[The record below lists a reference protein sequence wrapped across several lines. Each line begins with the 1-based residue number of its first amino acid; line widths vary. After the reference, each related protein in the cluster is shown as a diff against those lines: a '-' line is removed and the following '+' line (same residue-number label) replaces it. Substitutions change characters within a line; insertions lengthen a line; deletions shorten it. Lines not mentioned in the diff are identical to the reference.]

1 MRKFPK
7 RILAGLLTAAVAAA
21 MTGCGSSSGQGQTSA
36 QTQAATAT
44 DESPEENGAES
55 DDAAGEVSEP
65 AGEDTGT
72 EGTGVAL
79 TNVNPNL
86 ATRVTDEE
94 DHYIFELDENVT
106 REKVYYF
113 NRFGIEIAADL
124 YMAKDADLT
133 QQYPAVVVGPPFGG
147 VKEQGPGVYAN
158 ELAQR
163 GFVVLAFD
171 PAYHGYSGGQ
181 PRLAG
186 STSLY
191 AEDFSAA
198 VDYLGTRE
206 FVDRDKIGAIGIC
219 GSGGFALAAAGMDT
233 RIKAVVTSV
242 MYDITGIM
250 NQISGEQR
258 QQMLEADSLQ
268 RWEDFENGT
277 ARQQLS
283 YPEEPDTEMPE
294 GLDPVT
300 EEFYSFYGM
309 ERGHHPN
316 ALGNLTIA
324 SVPDTMNFPS
334 LTHISEI
341 SPRPILFIAGENA
354 HSLGYSEEA
363 YANAAEPKELYV
375 VPGANHV
382 DLYDQVD
389 KIPFDKI
396 ESFLNEALN

>member
-1 MRKFPK
+1 M
-7 RILAGLLTAAVAAA
+7 AGLLTAAAVTAMAGCTAA
-21 MTGCGSSSGQGQTSA
+21 SGQGQTTPSPSS
-36 QTQAATAT
+36 QTQVTT
-44 DESPEENGAES
+44 ETESASEETS
-55 DDAAGEVSEP
+55 VSE
-65 AGEDTGT
+65 DH
-72 EGTGVAL
+72 
-79 TNVNPNL
+79 VNPNL
-86 ATRVTDEE
+86 ATRVTEEE

-171 PAYHGYSGGQ
+171 PAYHGYSGGH

-206 FVDRDKIGAIGIC
+206 FVDRDRIGAVGIC

-258 QQMLEADSLQ
+258 QQMLEADSQQ

-363 YANAAEPKELYV
+363 YENASEPKELYV
-375 VPGANHV
+375 VPDANHV
-382 DLYDQVD
+382 DLYDQTD

-396 ESFLNEALN
+396 ENFLMDAMQG

>member
-1 MRKFPK
+1 MKQFQK
-7 RILAGLLTAAVAAA
+7 KIMAGLLTAAAVTAMAGCTAA
-21 MTGCGSSSGQGQTSA
+21 SGQGQTTPGPSS
-36 QTQAATAT
+36 QTQVTT
-44 DESPEENGAES
+44 ETESASEETS
-55 DDAAGEVSEP
+55 VSE
-65 AGEDTGT
+65 DH
-72 EGTGVAL
+72 
-79 TNVNPNL
+79 VNPNL

-163 GFVVLAFD
+163 GFVVLAFA

-206 FVDRDKIGAIGIC
+206 FVDRDRIGAVGIC

-258 QQMLEADSLQ
+258 QQMLEADSQQ

-363 YANAAEPKELYV
+363 YENASEPKELYV
-375 VPGANHV
+375 VPDANHV
-382 DLYDQVD
+382 DLYDQTD

-396 ESFLNEALN
+396 ESFFMDALQR

>member
-1 MRKFPK
+1 MRQFQKK
-7 RILAGLLTAAVAAA
+7 IMTGLLTAAAVTAMAGCTAA
-21 MTGCGSSSGQGQTSA
+21 SGQGQTTPSPSS
-36 QTQAATAT
+36 QTQVTT
-44 DESPEENGAES
+44 ETESASEETS
-55 DDAAGEVSEP
+55 VSEDH
-65 AGEDTGT
+65 E
-72 EGTGVAL
+72 
-79 TNVNPNL
+79 NPNL
-86 ATRVTDEE
+86 ATRVTEEE

-206 FVDRDKIGAIGIC
+206 FVDRDRIGAVGIC

-258 QQMLEADSLQ
+258 QQMLEADSQQ

-294 GLDPVT
+294 GLDLVT

-363 YANAAEPKELYV
+363 YDNASEPKELYV
-375 VPGANHV
+375 VPDANHV
-382 DLYDQVD
+382 DLYDQTD

-396 ESFLNEALN
+396 ESFLMDAM

>member
-1 MRKFPK
+1 MRQFQKK
-7 RILAGLLTAAVAAA
+7 IMTGLLTAAAVTAIAGCTAA
-21 MTGCGSSSGQGQTSA
+21 SDQGQTTPGPSSQTPVTTETESA
-36 QTQAATAT
+36 
-44 DESPEENGAES
+44 SEETS
-55 DDAAGEVSEP
+55 VSE
-65 AGEDTGT
+65 AHE
-72 EGTGVAL
+72 
-79 TNVNPNL
+79 NPNL
-86 ATRVTDEE
+86 ATRVTEEE
-94 DHYIFELDENVT
+94 DPYIFELDENVT

-206 FVDRDKIGAIGIC
+206 FVDRDRIGAVGIC

-258 QQMLEADSLQ
+258 QQMLEADSQQ

-363 YANAAEPKELYV
+363 YENASEPKELYV
-375 VPGANHV
+375 VPDANHV
-382 DLYDQVD
+382 DLYDQTD

-396 ESFLNEALN
+396 ESFLMDAMQG

>member
-1 MRKFPK
+1 MRDIKK
-7 RILAGLLTAAVAAA
+7 QLLAGLMMTA
-21 MTGCGSSSGQGQTSA
+21 MFITSA
-36 QTQAATAT
+36 CSNQTAQMATTVQA
-44 DESPEENGAES
+44 
-55 DDAAGEVSEP
+55 
-65 AGEDTGT
+65 TGT
-72 EGTGVAL
+72 TEAAQTTEATQEEIESQTESTEGGSAEM
-79 TNVNPNL
+79 NINPNL
-86 ATRVTDEE
+86 STRITNEE
-94 DHYIFELDENVT
+94 DHYIFELDETVERT
-106 REKVYYF
+106 KVYYK

-124 YMAKDADLT
+124 YMAKDADTT
-133 QQYPAVVVGPPFGG
+133 QKYPALIIGPPFGG

-158 ELAQR
+158 HLAQR

-186 STSLY
+186 STSHY
-191 AEDFSAA
+191 AEDFSAG
-198 VDYLGTRE
+198 VDYLGTRDY
-206 FVDRDKIGAIGIC
+206 VDRNKIGAIGIC

-233 RIKAVVTSV
+233 RIKAVATSV

-250 NQISGEQR
+250 NQISGDER
-258 QQMLEADSLQ
+258 QQMLEANSIQ
-268 RWEDFENGT
+268 RWEDFESDT
-277 ARQQLS
+277 PATQIS
-283 YPEEPDTEMPE
+283 YPEEPDETMPE

-316 ALGNLTIA
+316 ALGNLTVA
-324 SVPDTMNFPS
+324 SVADTMNFPS

-354 HSLGYSEEA
+354 HSLAYSEEA
-363 YANAAEPKELYV
+363 YENAGEPKELYI

-389 KIPFDKI
+389 KIPFDKM
-396 ESFLNEALN
+396 EEFFNEALK

>member
-1 MRKFPK
+1 MRQFQKK
-7 RILAGLLTAAVAAA
+7 IMAGLLTAAAVTAMAGCTAA
-21 MTGCGSSSGQGQTSA
+21 SGQGQTTPSPSS
-36 QTQAATAT
+36 QTQVTT
-44 DESPEENGAES
+44 ETESASEETS
-55 DDAAGEVSEP
+55 VSE
-65 AGEDTGT
+65 DH
-72 EGTGVAL
+72 
-79 TNVNPNL
+79 VNPNL
-86 ATRVTDEE
+86 ATRVTEEE

-171 PAYHGYSGGQ
+171 PAYHGYSGGH

-206 FVDRDKIGAIGIC
+206 FVDRDRIGAVGIC

-258 QQMLEADSLQ
+258 QQMLEADSQQ

-363 YANAAEPKELYV
+363 YENASEPKELYV
-375 VPGANHV
+375 VPDANHV
-382 DLYDQVD
+382 DLYDQTD

-396 ESFLNEALN
+396 ENFLMDAMQG

>member
-1 MRKFPK
+1 MRDIKK
-7 RILAGLLTAAVAAA
+7 QLLAGLMMTA
-21 MTGCGSSSGQGQTSA
+21 MFITSA
-36 QTQAATAT
+36 CSNQTAQMATTVQA
-44 DESPEENGAES
+44 
-55 DDAAGEVSEP
+55 
-65 AGEDTGT
+65 TGT
-72 EGTGVAL
+72 TEAAQTTEATQEEIESQTESTEGGSAEM
-79 TNVNPNL
+79 NINPNL
-86 ATRVTDEE
+86 ATRITNEE
-94 DHYIFELDENVT
+94 DHYIFELDETVERT
-106 REKVYYF
+106 KVYYK

-124 YMAKDADLT
+124 YMAKDADTT
-133 QQYPAVVVGPPFGG
+133 QKYPALIIGPPFGG

-158 ELAQR
+158 QLAQR

-186 STSLY
+186 STSHY
-191 AEDFSAA
+191 AEDFSAG
-198 VDYLGTRE
+198 VDYLGTRDY
-206 FVDRDKIGAIGIC
+206 VDRNEIGAIGIC

-233 RIKAVVTSV
+233 RIKAVATSV

-250 NQISGEQR
+250 NQISGDER
-258 QQMLEADSLQ
+258 QQMLEANSIQ
-268 RWEDFENGT
+268 RWEDFESDT
-277 ARQQLS
+277 PATQIP
-283 YPEEPDTEMPE
+283 YPEEPDETMPE

-316 ALGNLTIA
+316 ALGNLTVA
-324 SVPDTMNFPS
+324 SVADTMNFPS

-354 HSLGYSEEA
+354 HSLAYSEEA
-363 YANAAEPKELYV
+363 YENAGEPKELYI

-389 KIPFDKI
+389 KIPFDKM
-396 ESFLNEALN
+396 EEFFNEALK